1 MGIRKLLA
9 YAAIYL
15 LWGAS
20 FLAIREVVAVTPPFF
35 AAAFRFGTAGLI
47 LYAYSCWR
55 GMPQPTKQQWIN
67 TALMGL
73 VMFAVDY
80 GCLFWAEKDVPS
92 GLAAVI
98 AATIPVWILLG
109 ELLVVRTRRPSAL
122 SLAGIVLGIT
132 GVVLLTIPAGLHDSR
147 FSISALVLLVG
158 CFFWAGGTLAGRRLD
173 LPRQISM
180 SAGLQMV
187 WGGFYLFLL
196 SAVTGELGSLPA
208 LSHRWDWHI
217 ALAMAYLILFASIIA
232 FSAYVWLI
240 ARDPATRVASYAYVN
255 PVVALLL
262 GLLLA
267 HERATT
273 IQYAG
278 AALVLAGV
286 ASTIAGKRVANQAPA
301 EKVA

>member
-1 MGIRKLLA
+1 MAVRKLLA
-9 YAAIYL
+9 YSAIYF

-35 AAAFRFGTAGLI
+35 AAAFRFASAGLI

-55 GMPQPTKQQWIN
+55 GMPQPTKQQWIS
-67 TALMGL
+67 TAVLGM
-73 VMFAVDY
+73 VMFAGDY
-80 GCLFWAEKDVPS
+80 GCLFWAEKEVPS

-98 AATIPVWILLG
+98 AATIPVWVLLA
-109 ELLVVRTRRPSAL
+109 ELLVTRSRRPSAK

-132 GVVLLTIPAGLHDSR
+132 GVVLLTIPAGLHNTR

-158 CFFWAGGTLAGRRLD
+158 CFFWAGGTVASRH
-173 LPRQISM
+173 LPLPPQISM

-187 WGGFYLFLL
+187 WGGSFLFML
-196 SAVTGELGSLPA
+196 SAATGELRMLPA
-208 LSHRWDWHI
+208 LAHHWNGRL
-217 ALAMAYLILFASIIA
+217 AFAMAYLILFASIIA

-262 GLLLA
+262 GLVLA
-267 HERATT
+267 NERASPV
-273 IQYAG
+273 QYAG

-286 ASTIAGKRVANQAPA
+286 ASTIAGKRVAIRAPA